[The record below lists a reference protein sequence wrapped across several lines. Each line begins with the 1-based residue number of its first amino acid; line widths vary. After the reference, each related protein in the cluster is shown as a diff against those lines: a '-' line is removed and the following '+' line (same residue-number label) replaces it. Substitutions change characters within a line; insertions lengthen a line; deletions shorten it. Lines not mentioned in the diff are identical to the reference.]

1 MWKYILNR
9 IIRWIPT
16 VLMVLLIVYALAF
29 FGAGDPIK
37 LIFLRAPG
45 DVAYNVERIEAMREE
60 AGLNRP
66 FFVQFGDYLLHL
78 AKGDFGNSL
87 VSGRSVGS
95 MISHALPITLQ
106 IGLAATV
113 LLTVI
118 GTALGVVA
126 ALNHNKKLDNII
138 SAFALAVWGIPV
150 FVSGPL
156 LIVLLVRYLNIMDV
170 PYGWKG
176 LFNPQIILPLIVLSI
191 TPMALI
197 IRQAR
202 SAVLEVLS
210 EDYIRTAK
218 SKGIPRI
225 QIVLKHILRPILT
238 PIVSQMGLITI
249 NMLNNAVLIETVFGI
264 PGLGQLTVKSIS
276 NSDYPV
282 ILALVFI
289 GSTVVLTVNL
299 VVDLIFPLLDPRAL
313 HKREEKKA

>member
-1 MWKYILNR
+1 MWKYIGNR
-9 IIRWIPT
+9 LIRWVPT
-16 VLMVLLIVYALAF
+16 VLVVLLVVYALAF

-45 DVAYNVERIEAMREE
+45 DVAYNAERIEAIREE

-66 FFVQFGDYLLHL
+66 FMVQFGDYLKHL
-78 AKGDFGNSL
+78 LKGDFGNSL
-87 VSGRSVGS
+87 VSGRDVGNMLKS
-95 MISHALPITLQ
+95 ALPITLKLG
-106 IGLAATV
+106 ITATL
-113 LLTVI
+113 LLTII
-118 GTALGVVA
+118 GTFLGVIA
-126 ALNHNKKLDNII
+126 ALHHNKTADNII
-138 SAFALAVWGIPV
+138 SAFALGLWGIPV

-156 LIVLLVRYLNIMDV
+156 LVVLLVRYLNIMDV
-170 PYGWKG
+170 PYGWHG
-176 LFNPQIILPLIVLSI
+176 LFNSQVILPLVVLTI

-210 EDYIRTAK
+210 EDFIRTAR
-218 SKGIPRI
+218 SKGIPNF
-225 QIVLKHILRPILT
+225 QIVRKHILRPILT
-238 PIVSQMGLITI
+238 PVVSQMGLITI

-264 PGLGQLTVKSIS
+264 PGLGQLTVKAIS

-299 VVDLIFPLLDPRAL
+299 VVDLIFPLLDPRA
-313 HKREEKKA
+313 HSKKEAKEA

>member
-1 MWKYILNR
+1 MFRYVVSRLL
-9 IIRWIPT
+9 RWVPT
-16 VLMVLLIVYALAF
+16 VLVVLLVVYALAF

-45 DVAYNVERIEAMREE
+45 DVAYDEVRIEAMREE

-66 FFVQFGDYLLHL
+66 FFVQFADYLGHL
-78 AKGDFGNSL
+78 VRGDFGNSL

-95 MISHALPITLQ
+95 MIRNALPITLKL
-106 IGLAATV
+106 GLAATL
-113 LLTVI
+113 LLTLI
-118 GTALGVVA
+118 GSVLGVIA
-126 ALNHNKKLDNII
+126 ALNHNKSLDTII
-138 SAFALAVWGIPV
+138 SAFALTVWGIPV

-156 LIVLLVRYLNIMDV
+156 LMVLLVRYLNVMDV

-202 SAVLEVLS
+202 AAVLEVLS
-210 EDYIRTAK
+210 EDYIRTAR
-218 SKGIPRI
+218 SKGIPNI

-238 PIVSQMGLITI
+238 PIVNQMGLITI

-264 PGLGQLTVKSIS
+264 PGLGQMTVKAIS
-276 NSDYPV
+276 GSDYPV
-282 ILALVFI
+282 ILGLVFI

-299 VVDLIFPLLDPRAL
+299 AVDLVFPLLDPRAL
-313 HKREEKKA
+313 DKREVKKT

>member
-1 MWKYILNR
+1 MFRYVVSRLL
-9 IIRWIPT
+9 RWVPT
-16 VLMVLLIVYALAF
+16 VLVVLLVVYALAF

-45 DVAYNVERIEAMREE
+45 DVAYDEVRIEAMREE

-66 FFVQFGDYLLHL
+66 FFVQFADYLGHL
-78 AKGDFGNSL
+78 VRGDFGNSL

-95 MISHALPITLQ
+95 MIRNALPITLKL
-106 IGLAATV
+106 GLAATV
-113 LLTVI
+113 LLTLI
-118 GTALGVVA
+118 GSVLGVIA
-126 ALNHNKKLDNII
+126 ALNHNKSLDTII
-138 SAFALAVWGIPV
+138 SAFALTVWGIPV

-156 LIVLLVRYLNIMDV
+156 LMVLLVRYLNVMDV

-202 SAVLEVLS
+202 AAVLEVLS
-210 EDYIRTAK
+210 EDYIRTAR
-218 SKGIPRI
+218 SKGIPNI

-238 PIVSQMGLITI
+238 PIVNQMGLITI

-264 PGLGQLTVKSIS
+264 PGLGQMTVKAIS
-276 NSDYPV
+276 GSDYPV
-282 ILALVFI
+282 ILGLVFI

-299 VVDLIFPLLDPRAL
+299 AVDLVFPLLDPRAL
-313 HKREEKKA
+313 DKREVKKT